1 MQLSINDYLE
11 NNKVRLEY
19 ANTPSK
25 PRYAPAYIISG
36 QRADEF
42 VQKYNEQSKTLIN
55 NSIFMTIS
63 GLIIGGGAALSKNS
77 KLINV
82 MLKSCIGGI
91 IGLIAGIGI
100 SNHEKNKL
108 MDKYHVEQY

>member
-1 MQLSINDYLE
+1 MQLSVNDYLE

-42 VQKYNEQSKTLIN
+42 VQKYQK
-55 NSIFMTIS
+55 
-63 GLIIGGGAALSKNS
+63 
-77 KLINV
+77 V
-82 MLKSCIGGI
+82 
-91 IGLIAGIGI
+91 
-100 SNHEKNKL
+100 
-108 MDKYHVEQY
+108 